1 MTDSDDPSG
10 PTIDPV
16 VSEDPTDAEGPP
28 DPNLDP
34 RESPGVDAAV
44 EGLEDIELSRDDV
57 DLGEAAL
64 GDLTVGDTAPVAG
77 DGLES
82 LVSDLADGS
91 PRDRRRAAIALSRRD
106 LDEAA
111 VAALA
116 TSVRSDPD
124 ADVRQFAV
132 EALGEH
138 GGDRAGQVAQ
148 AALDDDD
155 PWVRAEAVVA
165 LDAIDRDRYAEAVRG
180 ALEDDHP
187 AVRRNA
193 LVSIWKRRGA
203 DAREIVLGFVD
214 DESDRVRE
222 WVATMLAGV
231 EDERAER
238 ALRTLAEDR
247 CDIVAT
253 AAMQALEGGS
263 PGPSTMGIGSDRS
276 GGGPST
282 GRSGPGRPP
291 DL

>member
-1 MTDSDDPSG
+1 VTGSEGPSG

-16 VSEDPTDAEGPP
+16 VSSDPTDADGPP

-34 RESPGVDAAV
+34 RESPGVDTDV
-44 EGLEDIELSRDDV
+44 EGLEEIELSRDDV

-64 GDLTVGDTAPVAG
+64 ADLTVGDTAPVAG

-116 TSVRSDPD
+116 SSVRSDPD
-124 ADVRQFAV
+124 AEVRQFAI

-138 GGDRAGQVAQ
+138 GSDRAGQVAR
-148 AALDDDD
+148 AALDDAD

-165 LDAIDRDRYAEAVRG
+165 LDTIDRNRYAESVDG
-180 ALEDDHP
+180 TLEDDHP

-193 LVSIWKRRGA
+193 LVSVWKRRGA
-203 DAREIVLGFVD
+203 DARETVLEFVD

-222 WVATMLAGV
+222 WVATMLADV

-238 ALRTLAEDR
+238 ALRTLAEDQ

-253 AAMQALEGGS
+253 AAMRALEGGS
-263 PGPSTMGIGSDRS
+263 TGSSAMGSGSDRS
-276 GGGPST
+276 GGGPPT
-282 GRSGPGRPP
+282 GESGPGRPP

>member
-1 MTDSDDPSG
+1 MTDSEDPSG

-16 VSEDPTDAEGPP
+16 VSDDPTDTDDPP

-34 RESPGVDAAV
+34 RESPGVDADV

-57 DLGEAAL
+57 ELGEAAMA
-64 GDLTVGDTAPVAG
+64 DLTVGDTAPVAG

-82 LVSDLADGS
+82 LVSDLADGT

-116 TSVRSDPD
+116 SSVRSDPD
-124 ADVRQFAV
+124 AEVRQFAV

-138 GGDRAGQVAQ
+138 GSDRAGQVAQ

-155 PWVRAEAVVA
+155 PWVRAESVVT
-165 LDAIDRDRYAEAVRG
+165 LDSIDRDRYAESVDG
-180 ALEDDHP
+180 TLEDDHP

-193 LVSIWKRRGA
+193 LVSVWKRRGA
-203 DAREIVLGFVD
+203 DALDTILEFVD

-222 WVATMLAGV
+222 WVATMLADV

-247 CDIVAT
+247 CDVVAT
-253 AAMQALEGGS
+253 AARRALEKGS
-263 PGPSTMGIGSDRS
+263 TGPSTVGGGSGRS
-276 GGGPST
+276 GGGPPT
-282 GRSGPGRPP
+282 GESGPGRPP
-291 DL
+291 EL